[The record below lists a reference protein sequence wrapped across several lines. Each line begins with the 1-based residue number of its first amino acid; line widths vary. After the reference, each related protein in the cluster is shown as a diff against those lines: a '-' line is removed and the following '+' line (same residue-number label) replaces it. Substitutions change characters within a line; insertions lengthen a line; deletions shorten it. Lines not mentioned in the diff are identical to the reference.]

1 MADPTENGKVTLALL
16 GQKMDQVI
24 EKLGALD
31 ACVRADHDRLTTLD
45 QAARERDRRIGDV
58 EGSLRAR
65 SWENRIEVM
74 VAAALAAFG
83 IARQ

>member
-24 EKLGALD
+24 STLNELER
-31 ACVRADHDRLTTLD
+31 CWRADHDRLMTLD
-45 QAARERDRRIGDV
+45 QAARERERRIGEV